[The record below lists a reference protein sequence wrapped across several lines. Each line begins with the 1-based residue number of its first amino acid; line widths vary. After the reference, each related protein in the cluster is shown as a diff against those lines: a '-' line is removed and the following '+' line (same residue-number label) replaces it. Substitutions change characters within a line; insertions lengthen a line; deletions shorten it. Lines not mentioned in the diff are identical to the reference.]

1 MGSEFAA
8 FNDSKPIHQ
17 VDLDGFWIDETPV
30 TNQEYAKF
38 VNATRYITVA
48 EQKPDPAEF
57 PGVAPE
63 KLVPGSLVFTP
74 PKHPVP
80 INDVSKWWSYVP
92 GACWRHPEGPGSSI
106 KGRENHPVV
115 QVCYTDASAY
125 AKWCGKR
132 LPTEAEFEYAARGG
146 FDQAPYVWGTEFR
159 PNGKFMA
166 NTFQGHFPDFNS
178 RSDGYERTSPVKAF
192 PANRFGLYDMA
203 GNVWEWCSDWYKPD
217 YFTNSPRRNPRGPED
232 SFDPDEP
239 GVKKKIQKGG
249 SFLCTDQYCS
259 RFMPGGRGK
268 GAIDTGSSHIGFRCA
283 LSPTVTAQD
292 KLAR

>member
-1 MGSEFAA
+1 MGSDFAA
-8 FNDSKPIHQ
+8 FTDSKPIHQ
-17 VDLDGFWIDETPV
+17 VDLDGFWIDETLV
-30 TNQEYAKF
+30 TNQEYEEF

-106 KGRENHPVV
+106 KGREIHPVV

-132 LPTEAEFEYAARGG
+132 LPTEAEFAHR
-146 FDQAPYVWGTEFR
+146 
-159 PNGKFMA
+159 
-166 NTFQGHFPDFNS
+166 
-178 RSDGYERTSPVKAF
+178 
-192 PANRFGLYDMA
+192 
-203 GNVWEWCSDWYKPD
+203 
-217 YFTNSPRRNPRGPED
+217 
-232 SFDPDEP
+232 
-239 GVKKKIQKGG
+239 
-249 SFLCTDQYCS
+249 
-259 RFMPGGRGK
+259 
-268 GAIDTGSSHIGFRCA
+268 
-283 LSPTVTAQD
+283 
-292 KLAR
+292 